1 MKPQVSRFRALTIA
15 ALVVALGS
23 PAAVNAQRS
32 RGGGGDDGG
41 RSGGGD
47 RGVAVPRG
55 GDAGPRGGDSGQRG
69 GDSGQRGGDAGPRG
83 GGAVSRGDAGPR
95 GGDQGGGRIS
105 AGGNSSPR
113 TTAETQDTTGDRAVP
128 RRPRE
133 DRTAIGRA
141 VPRDDVRPDGR
152 NVIIA
157 SGRYY
162 GGYYPWGYGGLGLG
176 GYYGFYD
183 PWWDP
188 FYYGGGYY
196 GNYYG
201 RGYYSGY
208 GYEGHLRLKVKPSD
222 AEVFVDGYYAGI
234 VDEFDN
240 LFQHLNIESGPHRIE
255 IREDG
260 YEPLSFEVR
269 ILPGRTV
276 TYKGELRRVP

>member
-1 MKPQVSRFRALTIA
+1 MSSLGLPATICLLGLWLQALAGGGSHPGGTPRTAAAVRGALLA
-15 ALVVALGS
+15 ALVLALGS

-32 RGGGGDDGG
+32 RGAGGGDDGG

-69 GDSGQRGGDAGPRG
+69 GDGGPRS
-83 GGAVSRGDAGPR
+83 GGAVSRGDSGPR

-105 AGGNSSPR
+105 AGGTSS
-113 TTAETQDTTGDRAVP
+113 TADTQGTTGDRAVP

-133 DRTAIGRA
+133 DRTAVGRA
-141 VPRDDVRPDGR
+141 VPRADVRPDGR

-196 GNYYG
+196 PLNVKGEE
-201 RGYYSGY
+201 RIVAATTSDF
-208 GYEGHLRLKVKPSD
+208 EAQVKPVLGAQQMID
-222 AEVFVDGYYAGI
+222 
-234 VDEFDN
+234 
-240 LFQHLNIESGPHRIE
+240 LQ
-255 IREDG
+255 
-260 YEPLSFEVR
+260 
-269 ILPGRTV
+269 RTS
-276 TYKGELRRVP
+276 RRKEA

>member
-1 MKPQVSRFRALTIA
+1 MRPQLSGFGTLAVA
-15 ALVVALGS
+15 ALVLALGS
-23 PAAVNAQRS
+23 PAALDAQRA
-32 RGGGGDDGG
+32 RGAGGSGDDGGG

-55 GDAGPRGGDSGQRG
+55 GDAGPRGGD
-69 GDSGQRGGDAGPRG
+69 AGPRG
-83 GGAVSRGDAGPR
+83 GSVAPRGGDTAPR
-95 GGDQGGGRIS
+95 GGDQGGGRVS
-105 AGGNSSPR
+105 AGGTSSPR

-133 DRTAIGRA
+133 DRTVVGRA
-141 VPRDDVRPDGR
+141 MPRDDVRPSGNR
-152 NVIIA
+152 TVIVG

-183 PWWDP
+183 PWYDP
-188 FYYGGGYY
+188 FYYGGGYYGGYY

-201 RGYYSGY
+201 RGYS

-222 AEVFVDGYYAGI
+222 AEVFVDGYYAGV

-240 LFQHLNIESGPHRIE
+240 AFQHLNIETGPHRIE

-269 ILPGRTV
+269 IFPGRTV
-276 TYKGELRRVP
+276 TYKGELKRVP